1 MSIEKDK
8 ANMRRM
14 FEEVLNQG
22 KLNVLDELIA
32 PNFVVH
38 YLHPPLTP
46 DVAGFKKYLEANR
59 TAFPDLHY
67 VIDDM
72 FGEDDKLV
80 VRFTAKGTHKG
91 PLATMPG
98 IKPTNK
104 PVTFTGIVIARR
116 DANGKGL
123 EVWGN
128 HDEVGV
134 LQQLGLIP
142 LPA

>member
-8 ANMRRM
+8 TNMRRM

-32 PNFVVH
+32 PDFVAH
-38 YLHPPLTP
+38 YLRPPLTQ
-46 DVAGFKKYLEANR
+46 DVAGFKKYIEANR

-67 VIDDM
+67 VIEDM
-72 FGEDDKLV
+72 IAEGDKLV
-80 VRFTAKGTHKG
+80 VRWTAKGTHKG

-104 PVTFTGIVIARR
+104 PVTITGIVIARR

-128 HDEVGV
+128 LDEVGL
-134 LQQLGLIP
+134 LQQLGLGP